1 MKLINTGNTSGIHL
15 PKQQYSAGIIAVILF
30 AAMIFSP
37 RAVFSGAEEGLLLW
51 FQIVFPTLFPFM
63 LISSLMLE
71 GGGLGIIAGIF
82 GKVLGK
88 YSPRRK
94 TGLLQCSAVSY
105 AVIPWAQ
112 K

>member
-71 GGGLGIIAGIF
+71 GLALSPVSSE
-82 GKVLGK
+82 KSLGK